1 MRLTPITAERCRG
14 ESQDRHLQPVDGT
27 EDVLLYI
34 RMCLCAVGCI
44 VYDCLLFVDP
54 LLLPEHLEVCED
66 SLYRL
71 PPADEVRVAGVHICL
86 LDRCKICNA
95 SSVTLREGCG

>member
-1 MRLTPITAERCRG
+1 
-14 ESQDRHLQPVDGT
+14 
-27 EDVLLYI
+27 
-34 RMCLCAVGCI
+34 MCLCAVGCI

-86 LDRCKICNA
+86 LDRCKICKHCHTAEWLRLA
-95 SSVTLREGCG
+95 SMTRVLS